1 MIGYLIK
8 RLLYKRLYKFNKRLV
23 TSMFYVLSTVF
34 GVASLALVEIISFG
48 EDFSMDNMAQEHGE
62 NLC

>member
-1 MIGYLIK
+1 
-8 RLLYKRLYKFNKRLV
+8 
-23 TSMFYVLSTVF
+23 MFYVLSTVF